1 MLGPFSCNQRMLRGA
16 SPLTMSAILIPKLR
30 IQFAEFLNQSY
41 LARLRLLASPTCVGF
56 DTGVVYLSLE
66 VFLGSMVSSSSAYA
80 SSSVLRHKECGFSY
94 IQPYDLKPTN
104 LSVGSINLL
113 RHSIT
118 TYNSMG
124 ILTHCPS
131 TTPFGLALGPD

>member
-1 MLGPFSCNQRMLRGA
+1 MLGPFSCNPWMLRRA
-16 SPLTMSAILIPKLR
+16 SLLTIWAILIPKLR
-30 IQFAEFLNQSY
+30 TQFAEFLNQSY

-66 VFLGSMVSSSSAYA
+66 AFLGSMVSSTSAYA
-80 SSSVLRHKECGFSY
+80 SSSALRHKECGFTY
-94 IQPYDLKPTN
+94 IQPYHLKLTN
-104 LSVGSINLL
+104 LSVSSINLL

-131 TTPFGLALGPD
+131 TTSFDLALGPD

>member
-1 MLGPFSCNQRMLRGA
+1 MLGPFSCNPWMLRRVNL
-16 SPLTMSAILIPKLR
+16 LTIWAILIPKLR
-30 IQFAEFLNQSY
+30 TQFAEFLNQSY

-56 DTGVVYLSLE
+56 DTGVICLSLE
-66 VFLGSMVSSSSAYA
+66 VFLGSMVSSTPAYA
-80 SSSVLRHKECGFSY
+80 SSSVLRHVERGFAY
-94 IQPYDLKPTN
+94 VQPYDLKPSN
-104 LSVGSINLL
+104 LSLGSINLL

-131 TTPFGLALGPD
+131 TTSFDLALGPD